1 MRYKSLFQDDSS
13 QRKCWLCGRT
23 ATEWHHIF
31 NASNK
36 KNSERYGAMVKLCHW
51 CHNEPPNGAHHN
63 KDVKNYLCKV
73 AQERI
78 MNEYGLTLDEWRRV
92 FGKNYL

>member
-1 MRYKSLFQDDSS
+1 MHSLFQDETS
-13 QRKCWLCGRT
+13 QDTCWLCGRR

-36 KNSERYGAMVKLCHW
+36 KNSEKYGAMVRLCHW
-51 CHNEPPNGAHHN
+51 CHNEPPNGVHHN
-63 KDVKNYLCKV
+63 KERRNYLCKV
-73 AQERI
+73 AQDRI
-78 MNEYGLTLDEWRRV
+78 QETYSMTTEKFVKT

>member
-1 MRYKSLFQDDSS
+1 MKFKSLFQDEET
-13 QRKCWLCGRT
+13 QRKCWLCGRP

-36 KNSERYGAMVKLCHW
+36 KNSERYGAMVRLCHY
-51 CHNEPPNGAHHN
+51 CHNEPPKGAHHN
-63 KDVKNYLCKV
+63 KETRNYLCKV
-73 AQERI
+73 AQDRI
-78 MNEYGLTLDEWRRV
+78 QEEYSMPTDEWLRI